1 MLVGASTR
9 GVAAS
14 DSDLLESS
22 TSDILRFLHVP
33 DGYDKHE
40 YHLVFVPDIDEN
52 LWKSVSI
59 TKSHTGITL
68 YIHNILN
75 VSLKCI
81 RLKNRQIS
89 RRES

>member
-52 LWKSVSI
+52 L
-59 TKSHTGITL
+59 
-68 YIHNILN
+68 
-75 VSLKCI
+75 
-81 RLKNRQIS
+81 
-89 RRES
+89 